1 MANNFIKEYFIFT
14 KNERIGIYT
23 LLVIIFI
30 CIMLPF
36 LFPFFIRQKKF
47 DHGEFDKAISEL
59 KKRED
64 TSAAKII
71 TGSNYTSHYTHHTFT
86 SGHSSNSSIEGEL
99 FYFDPNTIS
108 GLEWKRLGIRDKTIS
123 TIQKY
128 LSRGGHF
135 YKADDIRKIWG
146 LHENEVNRIVPY
158 IKIKDKKAPGSFYS
172 TNNIYHN
179 EYKPFHKIEQKPFD
193 VNVADSAMLDSLP
206 GIGPRLAKRIL
217 TFRDKLGGFFS
228 VDQVKE
234 TYGLPDSTFGKIK
247 ARLFVLDNGWKRIN
261 INICTLDQ
269 LKAHP
274 YIRYM
279 LANAIIQYRAQH
291 GPFKALED
299 LKNIMVITDEI
310 YNKIISYISVK

>member
-1 MANNFIKEYFIFT
+1 MANNFIKEYFTFT
-14 KNERIGIYT
+14 KKERIGIYT

-30 CIMLPF
+30 CIFLPF

-47 DHGEFDKAISEL
+47 DPGEFDEAISEL
-59 KKRED
+59 KRRED
-64 TSAAKII
+64 TGAAKII
-71 TGSNYTSHYTHHTFT
+71 TSKNYTSHYPHHTFI
-86 SGHSSNSSIEGEL
+86 SGRISSGPIEGAL

-146 LHENEVNRIVPY
+146 LHENEVNRIIPY

-172 TNNIYHN
+172 TNNIYRN

-234 TYGLPDSTFGKIK
+234 TYGLADSTFGKIK
-247 ARLFVLDNGWKRIN
+247 PRLFVLDNGWKRIN

-274 YIRYM
+274 YMRYM

-291 GPFKALED
+291 GPFKAIED